1 MGDMLNLGN
10 CGVLKDESVFIKRIL
25 IFLTDFL
32 PHIFYGSIVVV
43 TADEYTYRIKSLLNL
58 VVNTK

>member
-10 CGVLKDESVFIKRIL
+10 CGVLKDESVFIKRDL

-32 PHIFYGSIVVV
+32 PHILNGVVV

>member
-10 CGVLKDESVFIKRIL
+10 CGVLKDESVFIKRDL

-32 PHIFYGSIVVV
+32 PHILNGVVV
-43 TADEYTYRIKSLLNL
+43 TADEYTYLNRINL
-58 VVNTK
+58 VVC

>member
-10 CGVLKDESVFIKRIL
+10 CGVLKDESVFIKRDL

-32 PHIFYGSIVVV
+32 SHIFNGSIVAV
-43 TADEYTYRIKSLLNL
+43 TADVYTYVNRINL
-58 VVNTK
+58 VVC

>member
-10 CGVLKDESVFIKRIL
+10 CGVLKDESVFIKRDL

-32 PHIFYGSIVVV
+32 PHILNGVVV
-43 TADEYTYRIKSLLNL
+43 TADEYTYVYRIKSLLNL
-58 VVNTK
+58 VVHTK